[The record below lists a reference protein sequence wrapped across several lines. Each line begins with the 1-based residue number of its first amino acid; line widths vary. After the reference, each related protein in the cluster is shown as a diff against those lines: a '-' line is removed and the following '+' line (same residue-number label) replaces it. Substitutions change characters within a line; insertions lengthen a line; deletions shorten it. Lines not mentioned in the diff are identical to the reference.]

1 MEQKEL
7 KYIKGKLEY
16 GKPAT
21 ICFFDEVDHWSV
33 NDFVWELNYIKDNYA
48 PSRITILINSCG
60 GSCVDGIS
68 AFSAIINCD
77 VPTTCVIEGIAA
89 SMGSVIWAAGDECK
103 MRDYGLLMI
112 HNPWTE
118 TKDANEETK
127 RTIEVFTS
135 QLKTIYMKRF
145 NMDEEKVTA
154 IMNGEANL
162 DGTFFTAQQAV
173 EAGFIS
179 QENVIETPGVDKI
192 AAHLSKMQ
200 KPKAMVSYVQKIIN
214 KNQEISIVDTI
225 NKKDET
231 ATQSNKTEKEM
242 NQEFTV
248 VAALLGLTGEK
259 ANEAEVSA
267 KIQDL
272 AKAESELTSLRAQ
285 FESANTKITELTT
298 ELEGSKASVENLT
311 KNLEDAQNALNEYK
325 KAEEE
330 ARTASINALLDDCI
344 KAGKITKESRETWA
358 ELANNNLEL
367 AKQTLASIPARA
379 DIAEQIANDPENKE
393 EAEENLNAEAEVEA
407 KVKAVVG
414 ENFKFHALSK

>member
-33 NDFVWELNYIKDNYA
+33 NDFVWELNYIKDRYA
-48 PSRITILINSCG
+48 PSRITVLINSCG
-60 GSCVDGIS
+60 GSCIDGMS

-77 VPTTCVIEGIAA
+77 VPTTCIIEGIAA

-103 MRDYGLLMI
+103 MRDYALLMI
-112 HNPWTE
+112 HNPWTDG
-118 TKDANEETK
+118 KNADEETK
-127 RTIEVFTS
+127 RTIEMFTS

-154 IMNGEANL
+154 IMNGEENL

-179 QENVIETPGVDKI
+179 EENIIETPGANKI

-200 KPKAMVSYVQKIIN
+200 KPNAMVSYVQKIIN
-214 KNQEISIVDTI
+214 KNQESLIVDTI
-225 NKKDET
+225 KEKSET
-231 ATQSNKTEKEM
+231 TTQTNKTKKEM

-311 KNLEDAQNALNEYK
+311 KNLETAQNALNEYK

-379 DIAEQIANDPENKE
+379 NIAEQIANDPENKE
-393 EAEENLNAEAEVEA
+393 EAEENLNVEAEVEA

>member
-7 KYIKGKLEY
+7 KYIKGELEY

-48 PSRITILINSCG
+48 PTRITILINSCG
-60 GSCVDGIS
+60 GSCVDGMS
-68 AFSAIINCD
+68 AFSAIINCN

-103 MRDYGLLMI
+103 MRDYALLMI
-112 HNPWTE
+112 HNPWVESDYTDE
-118 TKDANEETK
+118 DTK
-127 RTIEVFTS
+127 RTIQMFTS

-145 NMDEEKVTA
+145 NLDEEKVTA
-154 IMNGEANL
+154 IMNGEENF
-162 DGTFFTAQQAV
+162 DGTYFTAAQAV

-179 QENVIETPGVDKI
+179 QENIIETPGANRI

-200 KPKAMVSYVQKIIN
+200 QPQAMVSYIQKIIN
-214 KNQEISIVDTI
+214 KKQDNPVVDSIT
-225 NKKDET
+225 KKNET
-231 ATQSNKTEKEM
+231 TAQINKTEQKM
-242 NQEFTV
+242 TQEFTV

-259 ANEAEVSA
+259 ANETEVSA
-267 KIQDL
+267 KIQSL
-272 AKAESELTSLRAQ
+272 AKAEAELTSLRSQ
-285 FESANTKITELTT
+285 FEDANTKITELTT
-298 ELEGSKASVENLT
+298 ALEGSKASVENLT
-311 KNLEDAQNALNEYK
+311 KNLEDTQNALNVYK
-325 KAEEE
+325 KAEED
-330 ARTASINALLDDCI
+330 ARTASINALLDECI
-344 KAGKITKESRETWA
+344 KAGKITKEARETWA

-379 DIAEQIANDPENKE
+379 DIAGQIANDPENKQD
-393 EAEENLNAEAEVEA
+393 AENGMNAEAEVEA

-414 ENFKFHALSK
+414 EGFKFHSLSK

>member
-21 ICFFDEVDHWSV
+21 ICFFDDVDHWSV
-33 NDFVWELNYIKDNYA
+33 SDFVWELNYIKDNYA
-48 PSRITILINSCG
+48 PTRITILINSCG
-60 GSCVDGIS
+60 GSCIDGMS

-103 MRDYGLLMI
+103 MRDYALLMI
-112 HNPWTE
+112 HNPWVESDYTDE
-118 TKDANEETK
+118 DTK
-127 RTIEVFTS
+127 RTIQMFAS

-145 NMDEEKVTA
+145 NLDEEKVTA
-154 IMNGEANL
+154 IMNGEENF
-162 DGTFFTAQQAV
+162 DGTYFTAAQAV

-179 QENVIETPGVDKI
+179 QENIIETPGANRI

-200 KPKAMVSYVQKIIN
+200 QPQAMVSYIQKIIN
-214 KNQEISIVDTI
+214 KNQDNPAVGSIT
-225 NKKDET
+225 KKNET
-231 ATQSNKTEKEM
+231 TAQINKTEQKM
-242 NQEFTV
+242 TQEFTV

-259 ANEAEVSA
+259 ANETEVSA
-267 KIQDL
+267 KIQSL
-272 AKAESELTSLRAQ
+272 AKAEAELTSLRSQ
-285 FESANTKITELTT
+285 FEDANTKITELTT
-298 ELEGSKASVENLT
+298 ALEGSKASVENLT
-311 KNLEDAQNALNEYK
+311 KNLEDTQNALNVYK
-325 KAEEE
+325 KAEED
-330 ARTASINALLDDCI
+330 ARTASINALLDECI
-344 KAGKITKESRETWA
+344 KAGKIAKETRETWA

-379 DIAEQIANDPENKE
+379 NIAEQIANDPENKQN
-393 EAEENLNAEAEVEA
+393 AENGMNAEAEVEA

-414 ENFKFHALSK
+414 EGFKFHSLSK